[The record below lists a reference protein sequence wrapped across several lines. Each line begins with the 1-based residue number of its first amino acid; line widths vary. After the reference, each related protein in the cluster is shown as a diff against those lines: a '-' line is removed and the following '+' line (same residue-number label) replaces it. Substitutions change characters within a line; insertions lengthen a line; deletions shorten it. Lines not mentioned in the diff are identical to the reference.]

1 MIMTS
6 ANPPDFDHRRFKQV
20 ERAGY
25 NLIAARYSAASSLRA
40 RLHTAMLDAAN
51 LAVGQR
57 VLDLASGPGI
67 LAAAALPRVAPH
79 GRVVASD
86 LAEAMLVES
95 YKLHPEI
102 LHAVA
107 DGERLPF
114 SDGCFDR
121 VLCGLGLMF
130 FPDAALALSEMRRVV
145 GPGGQVAVS
154 VWADAAQVPLVECAL
169 GCMRRLLPAPKV
181 ARLSVFRLGDPQL
194 LGSLLGAAGFDRVK
208 VEPCEL
214 ESTFNTAEDY
224 WQAFL
229 DLAGGAA
236 GSLSRLP
243 ADTQAQL
250 RSGVAQELAPY
261 ACAEGYRLTSRVLI
275 ATANKASAV

>member
-1 MIMTS
+1 MTS
-6 ANPPDFDHRRFKQV
+6 STSPDFDHRRFKQL

-25 NLIAARYSAASSLRA
+25 NLIAARYAAASALRA
-40 RLHTAMLDAAN
+40 ELHTALLDAAG
-51 LAVGQR
+51 LAGGQE

-67 LAAAALPRVAPH
+67 LAAAALPRVAPG
-79 GRVVASD
+79 GRVIASD
-86 LAEAMLVES
+86 LAEAMLAES
-95 YKLHPEI
+95 RGRHPGI
-102 LHAVA
+102 MHAVA

-114 SDGCFDR
+114 SSGCFDR

-130 FPDAALALSEMRRVV
+130 LPDEALALAEIRRVLK
-145 GPGGQVAVS
+145 PGGRVAVS
-154 VWADAAQVPLVECAL
+154 VWAEAAQVPLVECAL
-169 GCMRRLLPAPKV
+169 ACMRRLLPVPKV
-181 ARLSVFRLGDPQL
+181 ARLSVFRLGDPDQL
-194 LGSLLGAAGFDRVK
+194 AALLDAAGFKDIQ

-214 ESTFNTAEDY
+214 DCSFKNAEDY

-243 ADTQAQL
+243 AATQAEL

-261 ACAEGYRLTSRVLI
+261 ADAEGYRLVSRVLI
-275 ATANKASAV
+275 ATAGRS

>member
-1 MIMTS
+1 MTS
-6 ANPPDFDHRRFKQV
+6 ANSPDFDHRRFKQL

-25 NLIAARYSAASSLRA
+25 NLIAARYAAASPLRA
-40 RLHTAMLDAAN
+40 RLHAAMLDAAD
-51 LAVGQR
+51 LAAGQQ
-57 VLDLASGPGI
+57 VLDVASGPGI
-67 LAAAALPRVAPH
+67 LAAAALPRVSPG

-95 YKLHPEI
+95 HRLHPGI

-114 SDGCFDR
+114 SAGCFDR

-130 FPDAALALSEMRRVV
+130 FPDEALALSEMRRVV
-145 GPGGQVAVS
+145 KPGGRVAVS

-181 ARLSVFRLGDPQL
+181 ARLSVFRLGDPEL
-194 LGSLLGAAGFDRVK
+194 LSALLDAAGFNGVK

-214 ESTFNTAEDY
+214 VCSFNTAEDY

-243 ADTQAQL
+243 PDTQAQL

-261 ACAEGYRLTSRVLI
+261 ACADGYRLASRVLI

>member
-1 MIMTS
+1 MTS
-6 ANPPDFDHRRFKQV
+6 SNSPDFDRRRFKQL

-25 NLIAARYSAASSLRA
+25 NLIAARYAPASTLRA
-40 RLHTAMLDAAN
+40 ALHAAMLDAAD
-51 LAVGQR
+51 LAGGQQ

-67 LAAAALPRVAPH
+67 LAQAALPRVSP
-79 GRVVASD
+79 GGCVVASD
-86 LAEAMLVES
+86 LAEAMLAES
-95 YKLHPEI
+95 RRRHSGI

-107 DGERLPF
+107 DAERLPF
-114 SDGCFDR
+114 ADGRFDR

-130 FPDAALALSEMRRVV
+130 FPDEALALAEMRRVL
-145 GPGGQVAVS
+145 GPGGRIVLS

-169 GCMRRLLPAPKV
+169 ACMRRLLPAPKV
-181 ARLSVFRLGDPQL
+181 ARLSVFRLGDPGRLAAL
-194 LGSLLGAAGFDRVK
+194 LDAAGFTGIH
-208 VEPCEL
+208 VESCEL
-214 ESTFNTAEDY
+214 LSSFKTAEDY

-243 ADTQAQL
+243 PVTQAGL

-261 ACAEGYRLTSRVLI
+261 ACADGYRLASQVLI
-275 ATANKASAV
+275 ATARSA

>member
-1 MIMTS
+1 MTS
-6 ANPPDFDHRRFKQV
+6 ANSPDFDHRRFKQV

-25 NLIAARYSAASSLRA
+25 NLIAARYAAASALRA
-40 RLHTAMLDAAN
+40 RLHTAMLDAAD
-51 LAVGQR
+51 LAAGQQ

-67 LAAAALPRVAPH
+67 LAAAALPRVGPN
-79 GRVVASD
+79 GCVVASD
-86 LAEAMLVES
+86 LAEAMLAES
-95 YKLHPEI
+95 CRRHPGI

-107 DGERLPF
+107 DGDRLPF

-130 FPDAALALSEMRRVV
+130 FPDEALALSEMRRVV
-145 GPGGQVAVS
+145 KPGGRVAVS

-169 GCMRRLLPAPKV
+169 ACMRRLLPAPKV
-181 ARLSVFRLGDPQL
+181 ARLSVFRLGEPERLAAL
-194 LGSLLGAAGFDRVK
+194 LGTAGFETIR

-214 ESTFNTAEDY
+214 LCSFNTAEDY

-243 ADTQAQL
+243 SDTQAQL

-261 ACAEGYRLTSRVLI
+261 ACVEGYRLASRVLI
-275 ATANKASAV
+275 ATGNRPV